1 MSAISAARLQALFA
15 SVIDLPEGDREAFL
29 LEACGAD
36 AAALLELRS
45 LLAMDQAMA
54 DRTIRPISPELS
66 RMLAA
71 TAPADS
77 LVGMRVGAFE
87 LGEELGRGGM
97 GSVYRAE
104 RVDGSVAQQ
113 VAIKFVRRELL
124 DASTLRR
131 FQLERQTL
139 ASLDHPNIARLI
151 DAAELADGTPY
162 FVMEY
167 VAGEPITEHC
177 DNARL
182 EVRQR
187 VALFRI
193 VCAAVMHAHR
203 NLVVHRDLK
212 PGNILVSA
220 AGVPKLLDFGISK
233 PLTTGID
240 PIAAEQTGTAHRFF
254 SPMYSAPEQLL
265 GGPIGVGCDV
275 YALGLLLYE
284 LLAGSR
290 PFDFTGLSAGQIE
303 RLVTTVPPL
312 APSATAQRIGAPE
325 QLQRQLRGDL
335 DDIVLRCLRKSPS
348 ERYASVE
355 QLDADL
361 DNFLAGL
368 PVQARGGHGW
378 YRAQKFVLRNTVAVT
393 ASVLVATALLM
404 GLVAFAWQA
413 RIANQQAGIARQR
426 AAELEQVVKFQV
438 EMLAQVDPNLAG
450 QLLSKDVNTMLEKA
464 LTQSGTVDSE
474 RLALTSA
481 FSGAWRRINAT
492 DAARNLIDSTMLKPA
507 VAAIDK
513 QFANQPLV
521 DAALRQTIADLYQQL
536 GLLDAALPLQER
548 ALAIRRRM
556 LAATDPE
563 LLSSVYGMGML
574 LHLRADLVGAQTHL
588 REALAGR
595 RVSLGVDAPDTL
607 ESTYE
612 LGVLLVSQ
620 GRQEEAE
627 PYYREALTR
636 RRRVLGAEHADTLR
650 SMSSL
655 GRLYSDLGRLS
666 DAEPYIQEVF
676 ETARRTLPENDLLR
690 IVSIHN
696 MGQFLRTRGKLS
708 EAEPF
713 ARAAV
718 DLRRNTLGQDH
729 PETLVSVSLLSVV
742 LQEQEK
748 LVEAEPYTLEVLES
762 RNRMLGKDHV
772 YTLIATLN
780 MGSLLRRQ
788 DKLAE
793 AEPFFR
799 EAFARS
805 RPKPDVDPFLTC
817 IATYKLGDVLQAQAK
832 HNQALDVLAPAESEM
847 RKMFTGDNA
856 SRLANFLV
864 ALGRAR
870 LGLKQF
876 SAAELNLLEAVEI
889 YRESPG
895 PFAKDQRDGAQSV
908 VDLYAAWHL
917 IEPQQGYDT
926 KAMQW
931 RQKILQS
938 DPADAATATSPQ
950 PIATKH

>member
-1 MSAISAARLQALFA
+1 MSAISAARLQALFSSA
-15 SVIDLPEGDREAFL
+15 IDLPEGERETFL
-29 LEACGAD
+29 LEACSGD
-36 AAALLELRS
+36 EAALFELRS
-45 LLAMDQAMA
+45 LLAMDQTMV
-54 DRTIRPISPELS
+54 DRTIRPIAPELA
-66 RMLAA
+66 RMLVAA
-71 TAPADS
+71 APAES

-87 LGEELGRGGM
+87 LGEELGHGGM

-104 RVDGSVAQQ
+104 RVDGSVAQH

-124 DASTLRR
+124 DANTLRR

-167 VAGEPITEHC
+167 VAGEAITEHC
-177 DNARL
+177 NNARL
-182 EVRQR
+182 DVRQR

-220 AGVPKLLDFGISK
+220 AGVPKLLDFGIAK
-233 PLTTGID
+233 LLATGID
-240 PIAAEQTGTAHRFF
+240 PIAAEHTGTAHRYF

-303 RLVTTVPPL
+303 RLVTTVPPV
-312 APSATAQRIGAPE
+312 APSAAAQRIGAPE
-325 QLQRQLRGDL
+325 PLQRQLRGDL
-335 DDIVLRCLRKSPS
+335 DGIVLRCLRKSPG

-413 RIANQQAGIARQR
+413 RIARQR
-426 AAELEQVVKFQV
+426 AAQLEQVVKFQV
-438 EMLAQVDPNLAG
+438 EMLAQVNPNLAG
-450 QLLSKDVNTMLEKA
+450 QLLSKDVNALWNKA
-464 LTQSGTVDSE
+464 LAQSGTVDSE

-481 FSGAWRRINAT
+481 FSSAWRRINAT

-513 QFANQPLV
+513 QFADQPLV

-536 GLLDAALPLQER
+536 GLLDAALPLQQR
-548 ALAIRRRM
+548 ALRIRRQM
-556 LAATDPE
+556 LAASDPE
-563 LLSSVYGMGML
+563 LLRSVYGMGML
-574 LHLRADLVGAQTHL
+574 LHLRSDLVGAETHL

-595 RVSLGVDAPDTL
+595 RVSLGEDAPDTL
-607 ESTYE
+607 QSIYE
-612 LGVLLVSQ
+612 LGILLVTQ

-636 RRRVLGAEHADTLR
+636 RRRLLGPEHADTLQ

-666 DAEPYIQEVF
+666 DAEPYIYEVF
-676 ETARRTLPENDLLR
+676 ETARRTLPENDLQR
-690 IVSIHN
+690 IVSINN
-696 MGQFLRTRGKLS
+696 MGLLLRTRGKLL
-708 EAEPF
+708 EAEPY
-713 ARAAV
+713 AREAV
-718 DLRRNTLGQDH
+718 NLRRSTLGQDH

-748 LVEAEPYTLEVLES
+748 LAEAEPYTLEVLES
-762 RNRMLGKDHV
+762 RHRMLGKDHI

-788 DKLAE
+788 DKLSQ

-805 RPKPDVDPFLTC
+805 RPTPNVDPFLTC
-817 IATYKLGDVLQAQAK
+817 IAIYKLGDVLQAQSK
-832 HNQALDVLAPAESEM
+832 HSQALEVLAPAESEM

-870 LGLKQF
+870 IGLKQF
-876 SAAELNLLEAVEI
+876 SAAERNLLEAVEI

-908 VDLYAAWHL
+908 VDLYTAWHL
-917 IEPQQGYDT
+917 IEPHQGYDDT
-926 KAMQW
+926 TMQW
-931 RQKILQS
+931 KRKMLES
-938 DPADAATATSPQ
+938 DSSNSAAATSPQ